1 MSQENV
7 EVVRRCF
14 ALWANRDFS
23 ALPEVAQPDFV
34 LDVSRRV
41 FNPAVYRGLD
51 GFQRFVRDVD
61 EIWEGFRFD
70 PEELIDAGDHVVAS
84 ARISGHG
91 RGSGIETEM
100 HEFSVWT
107 VREAR
112 CRWSSVASET
122 APTPSKPPGCRSRPL
137 TASRRAPF

>member
-1 MSQENV
+1 MSEANV
-7 EVVRRCF
+7 EIVRRCF
-14 ALWANRDFS
+14 GLWANRDFS
-23 ALPEVAQPDFV
+23 ALPEVAQPDLV

-51 GFQRFVRDVD
+51 GFRRFVRDVD

-84 ARISGHG
+84 ARISGRG

-100 HEFSVWT
+100 DEFSVWT
-107 VREAR
+107 VRDGKVSSIIGGFRDRADALEAVGLR
-112 CRWSSVASET
+112 E
-122 APTPSKPPGCRSRPL
+122 
-137 TASRRAPF
+137 